1 MQGNVQSGQ
10 FSMRRFTHALLLG
23 NIAVLAILV
32 TTVFFALSA
41 SRAAYTSRARQTAEN
56 LARTLSL
63 SVGAEI
69 KQIDNSLL
77 SIVQQLKRAEKQSAP
92 DDMREVS
99 SIIDEQRVL
108 IPQVDAIR
116 LTDAEGTVLNGG
128 IPPAVTVGDRDYFR
142 ASRNSPQQ
150 LVISEPLQTRIIKQ
164 WGLILARA
172 YVDASGRFRGIV
184 FSNLSSAH
192 FVDEFDDVSIG
203 EHGAVTLR
211 SGTLKLI
218 ARYSPG
224 VTDPY
229 TGIGASNVS
238 TEMRDALKANAERGS
253 FVSRTASDGFD
264 RINAYRR
271 IQGSSLLL
279 LVGIATDDFY
289 TPWKE
294 EVAEVIGLSALLEFV
309 VIWLSLQIYKQNSRQ
324 VQSHHKIVRLAAER
338 EALLDNELVGMVKLS
353 NRTEVWHNKAFAALL
368 GYSPGELAGQPS
380 RVLYPDDTSYEQV
393 GRAYDE
399 LIDYG
404 HFRTQI
410 QVIRKDASLLWVDLS
425 GAKLPDGESLWMMV
439 DISGVK
445 ESETQARHLARHDA
459 LTGLSNRTD
468 FIDHL
473 KLRLREAERTGCQV
487 VVCYIDLDGFKA
499 INDKHGHEAGDRL
512 LKEVAQRI
520 TAAVRSGDLVA
531 RLGGDEFV
539 AVLCDVLDDTEVTV
553 ALQRLVDRL
562 AAPTAVRDDIE
573 VAVSASIGAALY
585 PKHGVEADQLLAFAD
600 EAMYCAKRAGKNRFA
615 VHSQ

>member
-10 FSMRRFTHALLLG
+10 FGMRRFSHGLLLG
-23 NIAVLAILV
+23 NIAVLAILF

-56 LARTLSL
+56 LALTLSL
-63 SVGAEI
+63 SVGGEI

-77 SIVQQLKRAEKQSAP
+77 SIVQQLNRAERQSAP
-92 DDMREVS
+92 DMREVS
-99 SIIDEQRVL
+99 GIIDEQRVL

-128 IPPAVTVGDRDYFR
+128 MPAAVTVRDRDYFR

-192 FVDEFDDVSIG
+192 FVDEFDDMSIG
-203 EHGAVTLR
+203 AHGAVTLR

-218 ARYSPG
+218 ARFSPG

-229 TGIGASNVS
+229 AAIGTANVS
-238 TEMRDALKANAERGS
+238 KQLRSALEANAERGS
-253 FVSRTASDGFD
+253 FVSRTPSDGFD

-294 EVAEVIGLSALLEFV
+294 EVARVTGLSALLEFV
-309 VIWLSLQIYKQNSRQ
+309 VIWLSLQIYKQHAAQ
-324 VQSHHKIVRLAAER
+324 VQSHRRIVRLAAER
-338 EALLDNELVGMVKLS
+338 EAMLDNELVGMIKLS
-353 NRTEVWHNKAFAALL
+353 NRLEVWHNKAFAALL
-368 GYSPGELAGQPS
+368 GYGPGELAGQSS
-380 RVLYPDDTSYEQV
+380 RVLYPDDASYEQV
-393 GRAYDE
+393 GRAYAE
-399 LIDYG
+399 LADDSHY
-404 HFRTQI
+404 RTQI
-410 QVIRKDASLLWVDLS
+410 QVIRKDATLLWVDLS
-425 GAKLPDGESLWMMV
+425 AAKLLDDESLWMMV
-439 DISGVK
+439 DISRMK
-445 ESETQARHLARHDA
+445 KSETQARHLARHDA
-459 LTGLSNRTD
+459 LTGLANRSE
-468 FIDHL
+468 FIDNL
-473 KLRLREAERTGCQV
+473 NERLREADKNGRQV
-487 VVCYIDLDGFKA
+487 AVCYIDLDGFKA
-499 INDKHGHEAGDRL
+499 INDKHGHQAGDRV
-512 LKEVAQRI
+512 LKEVAQRMAG
-520 TAAVRSGDLVA
+520 TVRSGDVVA
-531 RLGGDEFV
+531 RLGGDEFA
-539 AVLCDVLDDTEVTV
+539 AVLCDVLDDAEVTV
-553 ALQRLVDRL
+553 ALQRLIGRL
-562 AAPTAVRDDIE
+562 AAPIAVRDGIE
-573 VAVSASIGAALY
+573 VVVSASIGVALY
-585 PKHGVEADQLLAFAD
+585 PRHGVQADQLLAFSD

-615 VHSQ
+615 MHSP

>member
-23 NIAVLAILV
+23 NIAVFAILF

-41 SRAAYTSRARQTAEN
+41 SRAAYTARARQTADN

-63 SVGAEI
+63 SVAAEI

-77 SIVQQLKRAEKQSAP
+77 SIVQQLNRAEKHSAP
-92 DDMREVS
+92 DMREVTG
-99 SIIDEQRVL
+99 IIDEQRAL

-116 LTDAEGTVLNGG
+116 LTDAEGAVLNAGSTA
-128 IPPAVTVGDRDYFR
+128 AVTVEDRDYFR

-203 EHGAVTLR
+203 AHGAVTLR

-224 VTDPY
+224 VTDPS
-229 TGIGASNVS
+229 TGVGAANVS
-238 TEMRDALKANAERGS
+238 KELRSALEANAEQGS

-289 TPWKE
+289 TPWKK
-294 EVAEVIGLSALLEFV
+294 EVAEVIGLSGLLEIV
-309 VIWLSLQIYKQNSRQ
+309 VIWLSLQIYRQNSRQ
-324 VQSHHKIVRLAAER
+324 VQSHHRIVRLAAER
-338 EALLDNELVGMVKLS
+338 EALLDNELVGMVKIS

-368 GYSPGELAGQPS
+368 GYGPGELAGQSS
-380 RVLYPDDTSYEQV
+380 RVIYPDDASYERV
-393 GRAYDE
+393 GRAYAE
-399 LIDYG
+399 LIDHG

-410 QVIRKDASLLWVDLS
+410 QVVRKDASLLWVDLS

-445 ESETQARHLARHDA
+445 ESEAQARHLARHDA
-459 LTGLSNRTD
+459 LTGLANRTD

-473 KLRLREAERTGCQV
+473 AIRLREAERNGSQIA
-487 VVCYIDLDGFKA
+487 VCYIDLDGFKA
-499 INDKHGHEAGDRL
+499 INDKHGHDAGDRL
-512 LKEVAQRI
+512 LKEAAQRI
-520 TAAVRSGDLVA
+520 TAAVRSGDMVA

-539 AVLCDVLDDTEVTV
+539 AVLCDVQGEPEVSV

-562 AAPTAVRDDIE
+562 AAPIAVRDGME
-573 VAVSASIGAALY
+573 VMVSASIGAALY
-585 PKHGVEADQLLAFAD
+585 PKHGGHVDQLLAFAD
-600 EAMYCAKRAGKNRFA
+600 DAMYRAKRAGKNRFA